1 MAEDSLFDRMAA
13 RVRLTENLA
22 MIEDSK
28 SVVVAVTVVIWFG
41 IIQALSS
48 AIPLF
53 YYDEPESAW
62 AVIVAAAIFVVAWFW
77 LVATGNLTGAIVVG
91 VVAGAVPVYIHVALG
106 GFAYSGGSLFFAIL
120 LCSVVALLLGRRAV
134 TVLGLVYGVLIVV
147 FGLLESTLQASRPPP
162 DPTLTNALFVIVL
175 GTNLVVVPPLLVY
188 LMGKLRTERER
199 AESLLLNMLPAEVA
213 AELKQEGSTNP
224 KRFDSM
230 SVLFADIVGFT
241 PLSSVMSPEE
251 VVDSLNT
258 VFTHFD
264 HLAEKHGVEKIRTIG
279 DSYMAAAGVPVAR
292 DNHAQVL
299 AAMALDMLDYAI
311 SSRFSFRIGINSG
324 PVVAG
329 VIGAHKFQYDVWGDT
344 VNTAYRMESH
354 GETGRIQISESTNN
368 LIRDDFVTIPRGS
381 IEVKGKGMMDTWFVE
396 RAQPRPRSARTNR
409 RS

>member
-22 MIEDSK
+22 MTEDSK

-41 IIQALSS
+41 IIQALGS

-53 YYDEPESAW
+53 YLDEPESAW
-62 AVIVAAAIFVVAWFW
+62 AVIVAAAIFAVAWFW

-91 VVAGAVPVYIHVALG
+91 VVAGAVPPVYIHVALG
-106 GFAYSGGSLFFAIL
+106 GFAYSGGSMFFAIL
-120 LCSVVALLLGRRAV
+120 LMSVVALLLGRRAV
-134 TVLGLVYGVLIVV
+134 TVLGLVYVVLIVV

-188 LMGKLRTERER
+188 LMGKLRAERER

-292 DNHAQVL
+292 ANHAQVL
-299 AAMALDMLDYAI
+299 VAMALDMLDYAS

-354 GETGRIQISESTNN
+354 GETGRIQISESTNS

-396 RAQPRPRSARTNR
+396 RAQPSPR
-409 RS
+409 

>member
-1 MAEDSLFDRMAA
+1 MTEDSLFDQMAA
-13 RVRLTENLA
+13 RVRLTENLK
-22 MIEDSK
+22 MIEDPK
-28 SVVVAVTVVIWFG
+28 SVVKAVTVVIWFG
-41 IIQALSS
+41 IVQALGS

-53 YYDEPESAW
+53 SFDEPESAW
-62 AVIVAAAIFVVAWFW
+62 AVIVAAAIFVVAWVW
-77 LVATGNLTGAIVVG
+77 LAATGDLTGAIVVA

-106 GFAYSGGSLFFAIL
+106 GFAYSGGSLFFAIML
-120 LCSVVALLLGRRAV
+120 MSVVALLLGRRAV
-134 TVLGLVYGVLIVV
+134 TFLGLVYVLLIAV

-175 GTNLVVVPPLLVY
+175 LTNLVVVPPLLVY
-188 LMGKLRTERER
+188 LMGKLRAERER

-241 PLSSVMSPEE
+241 PLSSVMNPEE

-264 HLAEKHGVEKIRTIG
+264 QLAEKHGVEKIRTIG
-279 DSYMAAAGVPVAR
+279 DSYMAAAGVPVTR
-292 DNHAQVL
+292 DDHAQAL
-299 AAMALDMLDYAI
+299 AAMALDMLAYA
-311 SSRFSFRIGINSG
+311 SGSRFSFRIGINSG

-354 GETGRIQISESTNN
+354 GKTGRIQISEATNN
-368 LIRDDFVTIPRGS
+368 LIRYDFVTIPRGS
-381 IEVKGKGMMDTWFVE
+381 IEVKGKGKMDTWFVE
-396 RAQPRPRSARTNR
+396 PAQTKPR
-409 RS
+409 

>member
-1 MAEDSLFDRMAA
+1 MTEDSLFDQMAA
-13 RVRLTENLA
+13 RVRLTENLK
-22 MIEDSK
+22 MIEDPK
-28 SVVVAVTVVIWFG
+28 SVVKAVTFVIWFG
-41 IIQALSS
+41 IVQALGS

-53 YYDEPESAW
+53 SFDEPESAW
-62 AVIVAAAIFVVAWFW
+62 AVIVAAAIFVVAWVW
-77 LVATGNLTGAIVVG
+77 LAATGDLTGAIVVG

-106 GFAYSGGSLFFAIL
+106 GFAYSGGSLFFAIML
-120 LCSVVALLLGRRAV
+120 MSVVALLLGRRAV
-134 TVLGLVYGVLIVV
+134 TFLGLVYVLLIAV

-175 GTNLVVVPPLLVY
+175 LTNLVVVPPLLVY
-188 LMGKLRTERER
+188 LMGKLRAERER

-241 PLSSVMSPEE
+241 PLSSVMNPEE

-264 HLAEKHGVEKIRTIG
+264 QLAEKHGVEKIRTIG
-279 DSYMAAAGVPVAR
+279 DSYMAAAGVPVTR
-292 DNHAQVL
+292 DDHAQAL
-299 AAMALDMLDYAI
+299 AAMALDMLAYA
-311 SSRFSFRIGINSG
+311 SGSRFSFRIGINSG

-354 GETGRIQISESTNN
+354 GKTGRIQISEATNN
-368 LIRDDFVTIPRGS
+368 LIRYDFVTIPRGS
-381 IEVKGKGMMDTWFVE
+381 IEVKGKGKMDTWFVE
-396 RAQPRPRSARTNR
+396 PAQTKPR
-409 RS
+409 

>member
-53 YYDEPESAW
+53 YFDEPESAW
-62 AVIVAAAIFVVAWFW
+62 AVIVAAAIFAVAWSW
-77 LVATGNLTGAIVVG
+77 LVATGNLTAAIVVG

-120 LCSVVALLLGRRAV
+120 LISVVALLLGRRAV
-134 TVLGLVYGVLIVV
+134 TILGLVYVVLIVV

-188 LMGKLRTERER
+188 LMGKLRAERER

-241 PLSSVMSPEE
+241 PLSSVMNPEE
-251 VVDSLNT
+251 VVESLNT

-264 HLAEKHGVEKIRTIG
+264 HLAQKHGVEKIRTIG
-279 DSYMAAAGVPVAR
+279 DSYMAAAGVPVAM
-292 DNHAQVL
+292 DDHAQVL
-299 AAMALDMLDYAI
+299 AAMALDMLDYAS

-329 VIGAHKFQYDVWGDT
+329 VIGAHKFQYDIWGDT

-354 GETGRIQISESTNN
+354 GETGRIQISESTNS

-396 RAQPRPRSARTNR
+396 RAQPNPR
-409 RS
+409 

>member
-53 YYDEPESAW
+53 YFDEPESAW
-62 AVIVAAAIFVVAWFW
+62 AVIVAAAIFAVAWFW

-106 GFAYSGGSLFFAIL
+106 GFAYSGGSLFFAIML
-120 LCSVVALLLGRRAV
+120 ISVVALLLGRRAV
-134 TVLGLVYGVLIVV
+134 TVLGLVFVVLIVV

-188 LMGKLRTERER
+188 LMGKLRAERER

-251 VVDSLNT
+251 VVDSLNK

-299 AAMALDMLDYAI
+299 VAMALDMLDYAS

-354 GETGRIQISESTNN
+354 GEAGRIQISESTND

-381 IEVKGKGMMDTWFVE
+381 IEVKGKGWMDTWFVE
-396 RAQPRPRSARTNR
+396 RAQPSLR
-409 RS
+409 

>member
-53 YYDEPESAW
+53 YFDEPESAW
-62 AVIVAAAIFVVAWFW
+62 AVIVAAAIFAVAWSW
-77 LVATGNLTGAIVVG
+77 LVATGNLTAAIVVG

-120 LCSVVALLLGRRAV
+120 LISVVALLLGRRAV
-134 TVLGLVYGVLIVV
+134 TILGLVYVVLIVV

-188 LMGKLRTERER
+188 LMGKLRAERER

-241 PLSSVMSPEE
+241 PLSSVMNPEE
-251 VVDSLNT
+251 VVESLNT

-264 HLAEKHGVEKIRTIG
+264 HLAQKHGVEKIRTIG
-279 DSYMAAAGVPVAR
+279 DSYMAAAGVPVAM
-292 DNHAQVL
+292 DDHAQVL
-299 AAMALDMLDYAI
+299 AAMALDMLDYAS

-329 VIGAHKFQYDVWGDT
+329 VIGAHKFQYDIWGDT

-354 GETGRIQISESTNN
+354 GETGRIQISESTNS

-396 RAQPRPRSARTNR
+396 RAQPSPR
-409 RS
+409 